1 MKTQSKRIIIE
12 GMVNQENQKLLNK
25 YEQHINIKNLS
36 PKTIKNYLNDLNN
49 WMKYMN
55 SQQDDLLAL
64 NATEDDIEE
73 YIYFRMKEGNNEDR
87 IKRTCSS
94 ISAFYKFLRKKK
106 MIPEN
111 PMEFFD
117 RPRKAEE
124 VRNKYFLTKEQVHDI
139 KEGVAAI
146 GDLRI
151 EVYVALSISTAGR
164 ISAIQTLKWDMIDL
178 ENRTIENVLEKGR
191 KTVELTFSIE
201 VKDLL
206 IQLKKQYDKEG
217 IDLPYIFVTKYH
229 GEYRCAGQTTMRR
242 WAREAGEVIGIHD
255 FAPHSFRRSCATILK
270 DSNIPLEDISEKLN
284 HKGSDVTK
292 LYVKANKKKLREMQD
307 AVGI

>member
-12 GMVNQENQKLLNK
+12 GVVNKENQKLLNK
-25 YEQHINIKNLS
+25 YEQHINIKNLA
-36 PKTIKNYLNDLNN
+36 PKTIKNYMNDLDN

-55 SQQDDLLAL
+55 TEQSDLLAI

-87 IKRTCSS
+87 IKRVCAS

-117 RPRKAEE
+117 RPRKAED
-124 VRNKYFLTKEQVHDI
+124 VRNKYFLTKDQVKQM
-139 KEGVAAI
+139 KEGVAGI

-151 EVYVALSISTAGR
+151 DVYVALSISTAGR
-164 ISAIQTLKWDMIDL
+164 ISAVQSLTWNMINL
-178 ENRTIENVLEKGR
+178 EERIIEDVVEKGR
-191 KTVELTFSIE
+191 KTVELTFSEE
-201 VKDLL
+201 VRDLL
-206 IQLKKQYDKEG
+206 IEIKKYYESQC
-217 IDLPYIFVTKYH
+217 IDLPYVFITKYH
-229 GEYRCAGQTTMRR
+229 GEYRCAGQTTLRR
-242 WAREAGEVIGIHD
+242 WARLAGEQIGISD
-255 FAPHSFRRSCATILK
+255 FTPHSFRRSCATILK

-292 LYVKANKKKLREMQD
+292 LYVKANKKKMREMQD